1 MSQPLS
7 NDDSS
12 DMRLELSALV
22 QAGLGHTVD
31 DATLTALADMQAH
44 LQGRIG
50 ELGGLLMEHRISR
63 ARYIEELDR
72 VLSDASSVGE
82 RILGFEDFHKV
93 FGELSADQLGDTA
106 AFLTAQ
112 DEISR

>member
-22 QAGLGHTVD
+22 EAGLGHTVD

-72 VLSDASSVGE
+72 VLSDASAVGE
-82 RILGFEDFHKV
+82 GILGFEDFHKV